1 MSTIL
6 DTVFFL
12 NSLNSLMDFFNLME
26 FGGELLAVISAFC
39 WALGA
44 SIYKKGLEGIDALS
58 GNLMRTGFA
67 SAGFLLL
74 MIANGT
80 LIQSLHELTVSLLFW
95 LVFSSF
101 FAFFLGDLLFLI
113 ALKRIGVSRTVPISS
128 TYPLFIA
135 VWAFLVYGIYVSA
148 FVVLG
153 TLFIIVAIKLIS
165 EEKNVSHTTDSRGI
179 LFALSASLCWSISIT
194 VLDHLIL
201 YLPSDAVAGFRF
213 MITFLLISAIGSVK
227 KFTFNRNSLLWI
239 GIGGMIVL
247 VFGNYIFIEAIRM
260 VGSAKVAPIS
270 ATYPVISV
278 FLAALFLKE
287 KVTLKIIGG
296 AFFSF
301 FGVLLVVLG

>member
-1 MSTIL
+1 MMIPDS
-6 DTVFFL
+6 VFFL
-12 NSLNSLMDFFNLME
+12 QSLPSVANLFNPME
-26 FGGELLAVISAFC
+26 FGGELLAIISAFC

-67 SAGFLLL
+67 SAGFLVL

-80 LIQSLHELTVSLLFW
+80 LMQSLHELTISLLFW

-101 FAFFLGDLLFLI
+101 IAFFLGDLLFLI

-128 TYPLFIA
+128 TYPLFT
-135 VWAFLVYGIYVSA
+135 VMWAFLVYGIQVSI
-148 FVVLG
+148 FVVIG

-165 EEKNVSHTTDSRGI
+165 EERNDSHTTNFRGM
-179 LFALSASLCWSISIT
+179 LFAFSAALCWSISIT

-201 YLPSDAVAGFRF
+201 YLPSDAVAGFRL
-213 MITFLLISAIGSVK
+213 MITFLLISAVGSVR
-227 KFTFNRNSLLWI
+227 KFTFDRNSLLWI

-247 VFGNYIFIEAIRM
+247 VFGNYIFIEAIRI